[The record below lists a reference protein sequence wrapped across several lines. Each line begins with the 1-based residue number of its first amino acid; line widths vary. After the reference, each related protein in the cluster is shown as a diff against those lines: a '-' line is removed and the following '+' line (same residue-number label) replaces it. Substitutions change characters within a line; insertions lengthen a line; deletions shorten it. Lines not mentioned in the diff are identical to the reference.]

1 MPKNR
6 FIYVGVLVVAA
17 CALLFGALEFT
28 KFVYPVL
35 PYAAAAGAVLIVVGI
50 VTESNKSK
58 AAALAQGL
66 KPGEIAADNVKDTRV

>member
-6 FIYVGVLVVAA
+6 FIYVGVLVIAA
-17 CALLFGALEFT
+17 CALLFGAWSLGNLVL
-28 KFVYPVL
+28 KIL
-35 PYAAAAGAVLIVVGI
+35 PYAAATGAALIVVGI

-66 KPGEIAADNVKDTRV
+66 KPGEIAADNVKDTR